1 MSFVLRMSLLII
13 CFSNAIMCGFCGGQ
27 SNLRLIWRF
36 HIVLFTFLVIR
47 YRDSLRNL
55 MLLILTGVASLCWAL
70 WLSRNDLMFDT
81 CTQKTYMQVIY
92 RATYMVIGA

>member
-1 MSFVLRMSLLII
+1 
-13 CFSNAIMCGFCGGQ
+13 
-27 SNLRLIWRF
+27 
-36 HIVLFTFLVIR
+36 
-47 YRDSLRNL
+47 